1 MQKKSLILV
10 CTLLILFNSAKA
22 QKFYLGN
29 YLTPTENE
37 FQLLGISSKTN
48 VYSYRYKKEIYDNF
62 YNRKVGDII
71 VGIKNGYIVQTIYNL
86 VPKSTDVGV
95 PKDIIDLIQS
105 NIPYKLG
112 YQNGVYGMNIDNE
125 SISIARINNPITFNK
140 DRIMINNS
148 VRQSLLEKQ

>member
-1 MQKKSLILV
+1 MLALIL
-10 CTLLILFNSAKA
+10 LFSFNNLKA

-37 FQLLGISSKTN
+37 FQLLGISSKTG
-48 VYSYRYKKEIYDNF
+48 VYNYRYKKEIYDNF

-71 VGIKNGYIVQTIYNL
+71 VGIKNGYIVQTVYNL
-86 VPKSTDVGV
+86 VPKSTDFGV

-112 YQNGVYGMNIDNE
+112 YHNGVYGMNIDNE
-125 SISIARINNPITFNK
+125 SISIARVNNPITFNK